1 MNKITKKLLAFFLCA
16 VLLLAPVSAF
26 AVEAGGLGSQENPH
40 ALSASAM
47 RPLRFSVEP
56 GDSVWVKADI
66 EQATVTVGLATT
78 PDYRISYNSYNYVPT
93 SEDNTLVFGITDK
106 SVPFQVTNTG
116 TEAVSFAMALTAG
129 TPEDRT
135 GTRDYPETVVLEEN
149 PRTGMLGAF
158 LSRELKNGNDG
169 YHFIVNAPADGAIS
183 VSVSATDAE
192 WNDLGWS
199 FNASNRTTGIYGATH
214 YSTDEPLVDVEHVK
228 VSAGD
233 EVIIMAATFDPEK
246 PFTNPAGTVYVTLSF
261 SEIGSV
267 DYPETITEPGTFANE
282 MKNGN
287 QGHYYTWTAEAAG
300 SVTVEML
307 DAEGWQY
314 MINASHTDGRYIYGD
329 THWSD
334 DDPAVP
340 SETHEVEEGDV
351 LTIFIATYDPEM
363 WFSNP
368 AGTVNWKLSF
378 KEASSVISGDVDGD
392 EKITTKDVLVL
403 RKALGGVV
411 SLTDAEIL
419 AGDCDGNGKIT
430 TADVLAIR
438 KYLGGI
444 ITELPIAK

>member
-1 MNKITKKLLAFFLCA
+1 MNKITKKLLALLLCA
-16 VLLLAPVSAF
+16 VMLLTPVSAF
-26 AVEAGGLGSQENPH
+26 AVEAGELGSQENPH

-169 YHFIVNAPADGAIS
+169 YHFIVTAPADGAIS

-233 EVIIMAATFDPEK
+233 EVIIMAATFDPAK
-246 PFTNPAGTVYVTLSF
+246 PFTNPAGTVYLTLSF

-267 DYPETITEPGTFANE
+267 DYPETITKPATFANE

-287 QGHYYTWTAEAAG
+287 QGFYYTWTAESAG

-314 MINASHTDGRYIYGD
+314 LINAAHVDGRYIYGD
-329 THWSD
+329 AHMYNDS
-334 DDPAVP
+334 PVVP
-340 SETHEVEEGDV
+340 SETHDVEEGDV
-351 LTIFIATYDPEM
+351 LTIFIATFDPDM

-368 AGTVNWKLSF
+368 AGTVNWKLTF
-378 KEASSVISGDVDGD
+378 KEDLGTVFGDTDGD
-392 EKITTKDVLVL
+392 EEITTKDVLMI
-403 RKALGGVV
+403 RKALGGLVE
-411 SLTDAEIL
+411 LTVEQEA
-419 AGDCDGNGKIT
+419 AADCDGDGEIT
-430 TADVLAIR
+430 TRDVLAIR
-438 KYLGGI
+438 KFLGGLI
-444 ITELPIAK
+444 DELPIA